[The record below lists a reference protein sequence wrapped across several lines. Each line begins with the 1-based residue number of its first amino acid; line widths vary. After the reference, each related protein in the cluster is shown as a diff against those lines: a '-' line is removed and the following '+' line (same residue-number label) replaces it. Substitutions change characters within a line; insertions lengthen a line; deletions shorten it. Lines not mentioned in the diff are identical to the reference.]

1 MKKITQS
8 QIIKMHNLLI
18 NETGGSNGLRD
29 SKLLESAINSPFQTF
44 YNQELY
50 PDIETKAAKLGYY
63 LVKNHPFVD
72 GNKRIGVL
80 LFLVYL
86 EINNIKINAT
96 DNEIIELGLGLADGS
111 IDDNDLLNWI
121 KKHNSS

>member
-1 MKKITQS
+1 M
-8 QIIKMHNLLI
+8 
-18 NETGGSNGLRD
+18 
-29 SKLLESAINSPFQTF
+29 
-44 YNQELY
+44 
-50 PDIETKAAKLGYY
+50 
-63 LVKNHPFVD
+63 KNHPFVD

-86 EINNIKINAT
+86 EINNIKINAR

-121 KKHNSS
+121 KKHNS